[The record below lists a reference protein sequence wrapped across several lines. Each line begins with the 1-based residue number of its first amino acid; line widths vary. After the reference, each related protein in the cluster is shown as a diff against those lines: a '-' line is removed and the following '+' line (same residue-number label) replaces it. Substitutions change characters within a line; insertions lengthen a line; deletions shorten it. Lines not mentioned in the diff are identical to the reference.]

1 MSLYAFI
8 GALETGLAFALVA
21 LGAYLT
27 FRVLD
32 FPDLTV
38 EGSFP
43 LGAAVAAKLMVSGFD
58 AWTATLIAALVGSL
72 AGFAT
77 AFLNLKLRILHI
89 LAGILTAIALYSVNL
104 RIMDRPNIGL
114 INMTTVY
121 TPFER
126 LGIPSLYA
134 PIVLLTI
141 VVVVAKILVDLFLGT
156 GFGLAMRAAGANPRM
171 AQANRNPGRP
181 HDRDR
186 IRDGKRTDCAERRPV
201 RADARGGGRFDGHR
215 RHCCRS
221 CGRHRRYRADAV
233 PSVYMLTLACV
244 LGSILYRIAL
254 ALALSSDAIG
264 LTASDVNVVTAVL
277 VAIALWVPVRK
288 STFSRDRARSNDQR
302 RKSRH
307 HLQ

>member
-1 MSLYAFI
+1 LSLYAFI

-21 LGAYLT
+21 LGAFLT

-171 AQANRNPGRP
+171 AQANGIQVGRMIVIGLGMANGLTALSGALFAQMLGAADVSMGIGVIVVALAAVIGGTALMP
-181 HDRDR
+181 S
-186 IRDGKRTDCAERRPV
+186 RT
-201 RADARGGGRFDGHR
+201 
-215 RHCCRS
+215 
-221 CGRHRRYRADAV
+221 
-233 PSVYMLTLACV
+233 VYMLTLACV

-288 STFSRDRARSNDQR
+288 STFGR
-302 RKSRH
+302 
-307 HLQ
+307 

>member
-1 MSLYAFI
+1 LSLYAFI

-141 VVVVAKILVDLFLGT
+141 VVVVAKIFVDLFLST

-171 AQANRNPGRP
+171 AQANGIQVGRMIVIGLGMANGLTALSGALFAQMLGAADVSMGIGVIVVALAAVIGGTALMP
-181 HDRDR
+181 S
-186 IRDGKRTDCAERRPV
+186 RT
-201 RADARGGGRFDGHR
+201 
-215 RHCCRS
+215 
-221 CGRHRRYRADAV
+221 
-233 PSVYMLTLACV
+233 VYMLTLACV

-288 STFSRDRARSNDQR
+288 STFGR
-302 RKSRH
+302 
-307 HLQ
+307 

>member
-8 GALETGLAFALVA
+8 GALETGLAFSIVA
-21 LGAYLT
+21 LGAFLT

-43 LGAAVAAKLMVSGFD
+43 LGAAVCAKLMVSGVD
-58 AWTATLIAALVGSL
+58 PWSATLIACFIGCF

-126 LGIPSLYA
+126 FVPSLWA
-134 PIVLLTI
+134 PVVLLAI
-141 VVVVAKILVDLFLGT
+141 VVIVVKLLIDLFLAT
-156 GFGLAMRAAGANPRM
+156 GYGLAMRAAGSNARM
-171 AQANRNPGRP
+171 ARANG
-181 HDRDR
+181 
-186 IRDGKRTDCAERRPV
+186 IRDSRMVVTGLAIANALTAMSGALFAQMLGA
-201 RADARGGGRFDGHR
+201 ADVSMGIGVIVAALAGVIGGTALMPSRLIPLLTF
-215 RHCCRS
+215 S
-221 CGRHRRYRADAV
+221 CVIG
-233 PSVYMLTLACV
+233 SV
-244 LGSILYRIAL
+244 LYRLAL

-264 LTASDVNVVTAVL
+264 LTASDVNLVTAIL
-277 VAIALWVPVRK
+277 VAVALWIPVRK
-288 STFSRDRARSNDQR
+288 TAFARR
-302 RKSRH
+302 R
-307 HLQ
+307 